1 MNQLPMTFANSIYDF
16 YKVLKELHQKDPEQE
31 LQGAALVPY
40 IQILEDAKIMLRHDP
55 MIQALPEIITAEN
68 IDEKIF
74 PRVAD
79 TLVVISQIWSAL
91 GTGRHLPQQQQ
102 RFLNASI

>member
-1 MNQLPMTFANSIYDF
+1 MAFVNSVYDF

-31 LQGAALVPY
+31 LQGAALIPY
-40 IQILEDAKIMLRHDP
+40 VQILEDVKAIMKHDP

-68 IDEKIF
+68 IEDKIY

-79 TLVVISQIWSAL
+79 TLVVISQIWSAI
-91 GTGRHLPQQQQ
+91 GTGKRLP
-102 RFLNASI
+102 

>member
-1 MNQLPMTFANSIYDF
+1 LIQQPIAFANSVYDF

-40 IQILEDAKIMLRHDP
+40 NQILEDAKLMLSHDP
-55 MIQALPEIITAEN
+55 MIQALPEVITTEN
-68 IDEKIF
+68 IEEKLF

-79 TLVVISQIWSAL
+79 TLVVVSQIWSAL
-91 GTGRHLPQQQQ
+91 GTGKHLP
-102 RFLNASI
+102 

>member
-1 MNQLPMTFANSIYDF
+1 MAFVNSVYDF

-31 LQGAALVPY
+31 LQGAALIPY
-40 IQILEDAKIMLRHDP
+40 VQILEDAKTIMKHDP

-68 IDEKIF
+68 IEDEIY

-79 TLVVISQIWSAL
+79 TLVVISQIWSAI
-91 GTGRHLPQQQQ
+91 GTGKRLP
-102 RFLNASI
+102 

>member
-1 MNQLPMTFANSIYDF
+1 MNQYPMAFVNSVYDF

-31 LQGAALVPY
+31 LQGAALIPY
-40 IQILEDAKIMLRHDP
+40 VQILEDAKAIMKHDP

-68 IDEKIF
+68 IEDKIY

-79 TLVVISQIWSAL
+79 TLVVISQIWSAI
-91 GTGRHLPQQQQ
+91 GTGKRLP
-102 RFLNASI
+102 